1 MLDTHDLRR
10 LCVGFLCELIGM
22 VGVLERSFGM
32 PSPSFIVAFFIVF
45 GGGAMSA
52 CRKFVLFGGLPV
64 CFVHS
69 VLPLRRDRGL
79 WAVRASLAGRCDI
92 LRARVF

>member
-1 MLDTHDLRR
+1 
-10 LCVGFLCELIGM
+10 M
-22 VGVLERSFGM
+22 VGVLQRSFGM

>member
-1 MLDTHDLRR
+1 M
-10 LCVGFLCELIGM
+10 IGE
-22 VGVLERSFGM
+22 LERSFGM
-32 PSPSFIVAFFIVF
+32 PFPSFIVAFFVVF

-69 VLPLRRDRGL
+69 FLSLHRDRGL
-79 WAVRASLAGRCDI
+79 GAVRARLAGRCNI

>member
-1 MLDTHDLRR
+1 M
-10 LCVGFLCELIGM
+10 I
-22 VGVLERSFGM
+22 GVLERSFGM
-32 PSPSFIVAFFIVF
+32 PFSSFIVAFLIVF

-69 VLPLRRDRGL
+69 FLPLRHDRGL
-79 WAVRASLAGRCDI
+79 CAVRARLAGRRNI